1 MSGEEKVI
9 NYRRET
15 ESSYWTGGHRRGY
28 YRNRGRSYQH
38 RNRKEEERKRF
49 WTMENKER
57 RNDKERYGDHT
68 NSGVK
73 TMCVM
78 DSCERLDTCRKD
90 GVRKL
95 DVKIDKKE
103 CGEIRD
109 SGKVNEVCRDA
120 DNKITDQTK
129 PEMDKFLEGMR
140 INRMYMKMFYDMME
154 GHSQLNEESEKKRSQ
169 MYTKMFYDMMEKHS
183 EIMEEEYKKQKGM
196 MWV

>member
-1 MSGEEKVI
+1 
-9 NYRRET
+9 
-15 ESSYWTGGHRRGY
+15 
-28 YRNRGRSYQH
+28 
-38 RNRKEEERKRF
+38 
-49 WTMENKER
+49 
-57 RNDKERYGDHT
+57 
-68 NSGVK
+68 
-73 TMCVM
+73 M
-78 DSCERLDTCRKD
+78 DSCEKLDACKKD
-90 GVRKL
+90 GVQKL

-103 CGEIRD
+103 CGEIWD
-109 SGKVNEVCRDA
+109 SGKVNEACRDA

-183 EIMEEEYKKQKGM
+183 KIMEEEYKKQKGM

>member
-1 MSGEEKVI
+1 MSGEDKVI
-9 NYRRET
+9 NYRREI
-15 ESSYWTGGHRRGY
+15 ESSFWTGGHRRGY

-38 RNRKEEERKRF
+38 KNRKEDERRRF
-49 WTMENKER
+49 WTMEHQER
-57 RNDKERYGDHT
+57 RNDREHT

-73 TMCVM
+73 RMCVM
-78 DSCERLDTCRKD
+78 DSCEKLDACKKD
-90 GVRKL
+90 GVQKL

-103 CGEIRD
+103 CGEIWD

-129 PEMDKFLEGMR
+129 PEMDSFLEGMR

>member
-1 MSGEEKVI
+1 MSGEDKVI
-9 NYRRET
+9 NYRREI
-15 ESSYWTGGHRRGY
+15 ESSFWTGGHRRGY

-38 RNRKEEERKRF
+38 KNRKEDERRRF
-49 WTMENKER
+49 WTMEHQER
-57 RNDKERYGDHT
+57 RNDREHT

-73 TMCVM
+73 RMCVM
-78 DSCERLDTCRKD
+78 DSCEKLDTCKKD
-90 GVRKL
+90 GVQKL

-103 CGEIRD
+103 CGEIWD
-109 SGKVNEVCRDA
+109 SGKVNEACRDA

-129 PEMDKFLEGMR
+129 PEMDSFLEGMR